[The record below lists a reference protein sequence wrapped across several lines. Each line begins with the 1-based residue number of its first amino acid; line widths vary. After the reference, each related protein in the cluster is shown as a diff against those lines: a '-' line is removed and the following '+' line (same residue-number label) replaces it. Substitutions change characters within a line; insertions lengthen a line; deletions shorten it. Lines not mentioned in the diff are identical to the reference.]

1 MWKPFLFSA
10 LVLAGAMTPLLGDS
24 QAPPVTAAP
33 AAASGEF
40 RIPPESASQ
49 VNPVKAS
56 ADSLSRG
63 KKVFGYECAACHGDD
78 GAGTGDLAKKMK
90 AKMPDFRNADSLQG
104 RTDGAIF
111 YIIVSGKGE
120 MEGEGPRLKP
130 EDTWNL
136 VNYIRSIS
144 KGGAPS

>member
-10 LVLAGAMTPLLGDS
+10 LVLAGAIAPLLGDS
-24 QAPPVTAAP
+24 QASPDTAAP
-33 AAASGEF
+33 AAPSAEFKIPAEAASK
-40 RIPPESASQ
+40 A
-49 VNPVKAS
+49 NPVKAS

-63 KKVFGYECAACHGDD
+63 KKVYGYECAACHGDD
-78 GAGTGDLAKKMK
+78 GAGAGDLAKNMK
-90 AKMPDFRNADSLQG
+90 VKMPDFRHADSLQG
-104 RTDGAIF
+104 LTDGALF

-120 MEGEGPRLKP
+120 MEGEGARLKP

-136 VNYIRSIS
+136 VNYIRSVS